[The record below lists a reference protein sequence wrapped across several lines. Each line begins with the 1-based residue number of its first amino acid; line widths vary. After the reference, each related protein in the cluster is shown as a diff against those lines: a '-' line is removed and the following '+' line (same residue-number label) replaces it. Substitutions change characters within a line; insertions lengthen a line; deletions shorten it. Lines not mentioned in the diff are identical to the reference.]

1 MLRPG
6 CGAVALAGTTDQ
18 LIAPLGFGLIPAAC
32 RTCLPSAADCEA
44 RAAGPAAAVAIAASS
59 TPPPRTRPR
68 TPGSSRGRRES
79 VMFMSADRPIHN
91 RLREARPGKTDSA
104 VPCRGRE
111 VIRPRHGYG

>member
-18 LIAPLGFGLIPAAC
+18 LIAPFGFGLIPAAC
-32 RTCLPSAADCEA
+32 RADPAAADGEA

-68 TPGSSRGRRES
+68 TPGSARGRRER
-79 VMFMSADRPIHN
+79 VMFMSADRPIHKE
-91 RLREARPGKTDSA
+91 L
-104 VPCRGRE
+104 
-111 VIRPRHGYG
+111 HGAPTW